1 MNSTWGWA
9 SFIKLQTLLRRTDA
23 GIREGFLQKSE
34 KFFCLLLAAALL
46 GAAAPSP
53 AWATVYYS
61 KEEAFELAFGA
72 GATVETIPVFLSD
85 AQVTTIEK
93 TAGTK
98 LDSQLFTFYVGKR
111 GAETL
116 AYAAIESH
124 TVRTHPETL
133 LVVLSP
139 KGELEKIEVLAFHE
153 PPEYQP
159 PARWFAQ
166 LLHKPLERLRLGDGF
181 DAISGATLSSH
192 AALGSARKVLA
203 IYGVAFSTGV
213 P

>member
-1 MNSTWGWA
+1 MSSTWGWA
-9 SFIKLQTLLRRTDA
+9 SFIKLQTLLRRTEA

-34 KFFCLLLAAALL
+34 KFFCLLLTAALL
-46 GAAAPSP
+46 GAAVTPLAL
-53 AWATVYYS
+53 AAVYYS
-61 KEEAFELAFGA
+61 KEEAFDLAFGA

-85 AQVTTIEK
+85 SQVATVEK

-111 GAETL
+111 GVETV

-139 KGELEKIEVLAFHE
+139 KGELAKIEVLAFHE

-166 LLHKPLERLRLGDGF
+166 LLSKPLERLRFGDGF
-181 DAISGATLSSH
+181 DAISGATLSSN
-192 AALGSARKVLA
+192 AALSSARKVLA
-203 IYGVAFSTGV
+203 IYGVAFTSGT